1 MCSEHNRAVRT
12 EFRRQSPTF
21 EGEDSFFADARLAAW
36 VARHLEPLDSSML
49 VLEVAC
55 GGAHQGEA
63 IAPHVGRV
71 VGADL
76 TPEMLD
82 VARRRLRDR
91 SLDGVA
97 LARADAARLPFP
109 DDSFDVTFCRFAVHH
124 FAEPREQLD
133 EMVRVARPSGRV
145 AVVDLISADPEL
157 ASAYNDVERRR
168 DPSHTR
174 ALTADELERAVEDT
188 GTALE
193 HTTRVDVRARSSGGS
208 PRPRPHRT
216 SPTRSAPSCGPSWR
230 VARRRA
236 CGPSTTA
243 TSTTPRRGRS
253 RSAESGGRRREDQQ
267 PALRSVAYGLVRSPL
282 TPPSRI
288 SKCRCGPVALPVWP
302 TRPIGSPCPTPRS
315 PPPMISDMCA

>member
-1 MCSEHNRAVRT
+1 VSSEHNRAVRT
-12 EFRRQSPTF
+12 EFRRQSSTF

-91 SLDGVA
+91 SLDAVA

-109 DDSFDVTFCRFAVHH
+109 DDSFDLTFCRFAVHH

-133 EMVRVARPSGRV
+133 EMVRVARPGGRV

-157 ASAYNDVERRR
+157 AGAYNDVERRR

-174 ALTADELERAVEDT
+174 ALTADELERAVEGT
-188 GTALE
+188 GTTLE
-193 HTTRVDVRARSSGGS
+193 HTTRVDVRAPVERWLAQAST
-208 PRPRPHRT
+208 PPD
-216 SPTRSAPSCGPSWR
+216 
-230 VARRRA
+230 VADEIRA
-236 CGPSTTA
+236 ELRAELEG
-243 TSTTPRRGRS
+243 GRS
-253 RSAESGGRRREDQQ
+253 TGMRPVDDGDLHYTQTWEIAVGRVES
-267 PALRSVAYGLVRSPL
+267 S
-282 TPPSRI
+282 
-288 SKCRCGPVALPVWP
+288 
-302 TRPIGSPCPTPRS
+302 
-315 PPPMISDMCA
+315 

>member
-1 MCSEHNRAVRT
+1 VGSEHNCAVRT

-36 VARHLEPLDSSML
+36 VARHLEPLDASML

-97 LARADAARLPFP
+97 LAHADAARLPFP
-109 DDSFDVTFCRFAVHH
+109 DDSFDLTFCRFAVHH
-124 FAEPREQLD
+124 FAEPCDQLD
-133 EMVRVARPSGRV
+133 EMVRVARPGGRV
-145 AVVDLISADPEL
+145 AVVDLISAEPEL
-157 ASAYNDVERRR
+157 VGAYNDVERRR

-174 ALTADELERAVEDT
+174 ALTADELERAVEGA
-188 GTALE
+188 GTSLV
-193 HTTRVDVRARSSGGS
+193 HTTQADVRAPVERWLAQAS
-208 PRPRPHRT
+208 
-216 SPTRSAPSCGPSWR
+216 
-230 VARRRA
+230 
-236 CGPSTTA
+236 
-243 TSTTPRRGRS
+243 
-253 RSAESGGRRREDQQ
+253 
-267 PALRSVAYGLVRSPL
+267 
-282 TPPSRI
+282 TPPDVADAIRAELTG
-288 SKCRCGPVALPVWP
+288 GPPTGMRPVDDGDVYYTQ
-302 TRPIGSPCPTPRS
+302 TREIAVGRVQSS
-315 PPPMISDMCA
+315 

>member
-1 MCSEHNRAVRT
+1 VCSEHNRAVRT

-91 SLDGVA
+91 SHGVA

-109 DDSFDVTFCRFAVHH
+109 DDSFDLTFCRFAVHH

-157 ASAYNDVERRR
+157 TGAYNDVERRR

-174 ALTADELERAVEDT
+174 ALTADELERAVEGT
-188 GTALE
+188 GAALE
-193 HTTRVDVRARSSGGS
+193 HTTRVDVRAPVERWLAQAS
-208 PRPRPHRT
+208 
-216 SPTRSAPSCGPSWR
+216 
-230 VARRRA
+230 
-236 CGPSTTA
+236 
-243 TSTTPRRGRS
+243 
-253 RSAESGGRRREDQQ
+253 
-267 PALRSVAYGLVRSPL
+267 
-282 TPPSRI
+282 TPPDVADEIRAELRAELEGGAPTGMRPVDDGDLHYTQTWEIAVGRI
-288 SKCRCGPVALPVWP
+288 ES
-302 TRPIGSPCPTPRS
+302 S
-315 PPPMISDMCA
+315 